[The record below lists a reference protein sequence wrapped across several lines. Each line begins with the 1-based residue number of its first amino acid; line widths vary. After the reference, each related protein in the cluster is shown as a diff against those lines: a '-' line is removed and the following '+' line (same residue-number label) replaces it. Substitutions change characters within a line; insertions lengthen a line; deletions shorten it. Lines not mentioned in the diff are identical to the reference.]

1 MPKSAGTGVGGKDT
15 WASAFCGARGAAV
28 RGFEVIRTTVGSS
41 AGLTAIA
48 ATGPAS
54 RRQMSRNRDRV
65 LMAGSGKHDTI
76 NVMIGVHCF
85 LAVPD
90 DGTSSG
96 PAGTVRS
103 FSGPEIPHNT
113 FNAPLPMSD
122 NTGAIMKPFHCL
134 PSHGTAIVMLLAA
147 AVLFAGCASDTP
159 ASPGGPAAPGT
170 TPLPGTVPGSASLP
184 YGVSLTVPADWTRED
199 VLTSDV
205 RDYGTRTVRIA
216 QFTSPVT
223 IPGDAASQNTLSV
236 DLDQNPGGDFEV
248 YFNQA
253 TLALQKSYS
262 TQLDSHSIVRSSTL
276 QISGFKSYEVD
287 FQTAEVKGSY
297 IFTSTDK
304 GMYIF
309 AFKGPAKPVPIQ
321 ALQAQIV
328 GIHKSIRITP

>member
-1 MPKSAGTGVGGKDT
+1 
-15 WASAFCGARGAAV
+15 
-28 RGFEVIRTTVGSS
+28 
-41 AGLTAIA
+41 
-48 ATGPAS
+48 
-54 RRQMSRNRDRV
+54 
-65 LMAGSGKHDTI
+65 
-76 NVMIGVHCF
+76 
-85 LAVPD
+85 
-90 DGTSSG
+90 
-96 PAGTVRS
+96 
-103 FSGPEIPHNT
+103 
-113 FNAPLPMSD
+113 
-122 NTGAIMKPFHCL
+122 MKPFPCL
-134 PSHGTAIVMLLAA
+134 PRPGIALVMLLAA

-159 ASPGGPAAPGT
+159 ADPGT

-199 VLTSDV
+199 VLTSDI

-223 IPGDAASQNTLSV
+223 IPGDAASQNTLSI

-253 TLALQKSYS
+253 TLALEKSYS

-287 FQTAEVKGSY
+287 FQTSEVKGSY

-309 AFKGPAKPVPIQ
+309 AFKGPAKPVPVQ